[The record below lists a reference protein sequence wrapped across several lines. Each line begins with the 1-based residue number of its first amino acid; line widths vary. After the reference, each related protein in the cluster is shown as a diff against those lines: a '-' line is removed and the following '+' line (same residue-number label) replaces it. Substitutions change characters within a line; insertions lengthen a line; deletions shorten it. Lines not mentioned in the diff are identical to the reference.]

1 MPDYGKLLEGQVAV
15 VAGGGRGIGRACA
28 VRLADLGAKT
38 AVLDINLDGASEYGE
53 ELAAPSVAEE
63 LRERSVDAV
72 GIQCDVSDPV
82 ATATAMAAV
91 VDRWNRLDIL
101 VIPAGGAITPYPDS
115 LASITPDADL
125 STLVDANMRT
135 VVNSCRAA
143 VPEMRRV
150 GGGAIVTIASGS
162 GTVTM
167 PGGYL
172 AAYGMV
178 KAAVAHYTRYLA
190 IEVGPSGIRVNC
202 IAPGVIRTARLIAQS
217 VVTGIVNDA
226 AATKVPLRRH
236 GETSDIADAVQYLV
250 TPLSSWV
257 TGQVLAVDGGA
268 TMR

>member
-1 MPDYGKLLEGQVAV
+1 VSDYGKLLDGKVAI
-15 VAGGGRGIGRACA
+15 VAGGARGIGRACA
-28 VRLADLGAKT
+28 LRLADLGANT
-38 AVLDINLDGASEYGE
+38 AVLDVNLAGASEYGE
-53 ELAAPSVAEE
+53 QIGAPTVEDE
-63 LRERSVDAV
+63 IRQHSVDGL
-72 GIQCDVSDPV
+72 GIQCNLSEPG
-82 ATATAMAAV
+82 ATNHAIATV
-91 VDRWNRLDIL
+91 VGRWGRLDIL
-101 VIPAGGAITPYPDS
+101 VVPAGGAITSYPNS
-115 LASITPDADL
+115 LASLTPDGDL

-143 VPEMRRV
+143 VPEIRRA

-178 KAAVAHYTRYLA
+178 KAAVMHYTRYLA
-190 IEVGPSGIRVNC
+190 VEVGPSGIRVNC

-217 VVTGIVNDA
+217 VVTGIVNDEA
-226 AATKVPLRRH
+226 AAQLPLRRH

-250 TPLSSWV
+250 TPLSSWM